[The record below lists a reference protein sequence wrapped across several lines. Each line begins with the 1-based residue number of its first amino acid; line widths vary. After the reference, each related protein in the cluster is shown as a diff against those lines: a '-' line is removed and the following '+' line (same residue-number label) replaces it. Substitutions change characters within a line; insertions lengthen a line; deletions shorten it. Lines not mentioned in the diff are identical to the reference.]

1 MHFVVIGTSA
11 AGIAAL
17 ETLRRLG
24 GTRVRLTAVS
34 EEPSEPYSRCLLPD
48 LLAGKKSEY
57 SLRFR
62 PAGFWQKLGVE
73 FVGQRAVALRAEER
87 KVFLADGR
95 QLSFDRLLLATG
107 ASPAMPEVP
116 GVNTRGVFALRT
128 LQDAREIASFLPR
141 TSRAVVLGGGLVG
154 LKAALALKA
163 AGVPHVTV
171 AVGSPRLLTRVLD
184 EEAAAMV
191 ERELTAAGLEFTY
204 NAQPRAFVPGPHGAL
219 VGVELSD
226 GRELPADLAVVAK
239 GVRPNVQLVREAG
252 GLVGAGIEVDR
263 YLRTSLAGVF
273 AAGDCIQ
280 VTDRLTGRK
289 TNSALWTLA
298 AEQGRHAAA
307 NMLGFGRPYPPPL
320 TRLNSA
326 RLGNLDVVAVG
337 KMEGEEVLQAYEGTT
352 GTYRRLVFD
361 AERLVGFILAGK
373 VEGAGVYTALVKT
386 GRPAWKWRQLL
397 LEGRA
402 GRVALDCLPPQRRV
416 ESKIS

>member
-1 MHFVVIGTSA
+1 MVIGTSA

-24 GTRVRLTAVS
+24 GTRARLTAVTD
-34 EEPSEPYSRCLLPD
+34 EPSEPYSRCLLPD

-57 SLRFR
+57 SIRLR
-62 PAGFWQKLGVE
+62 PAGFFPKLGVE
-73 FVGQRAVALRAEER
+73 FLAGFKVVALHPEEK
-87 KVFLADGR
+87 KVFLEDGR
-95 QLSFDRLLLATG
+95 QLSFDRLLVATG
-107 ASPAMPEVP
+107 ASPVMPEVP
-116 GVNTRGVFALRT
+116 GVDTRGVFALRT
-128 LQDAREIASFLPR
+128 LQDAREMASLFPR
-141 TSRAVVLGGGLVG
+141 VSRAMILGGGLVG
-154 LKAALALKA
+154 LKAALALKV

-171 AVGSPRLLTRVLD
+171 AVASPRLLTRQLD

-191 ERELTAAGLEFTY
+191 ERELTAAGLEFIY
-204 NAQPRAFVPGPHGAL
+204 NAQPRAFVPGPHGTLA
-219 VGVELSD
+219 GVELAD

-263 YLRTSLAGVF
+263 YLRTSLPDVF
-273 AAGDCIQ
+273 AAGDCVQ

-298 AEQGRHAAA
+298 AEQGRYAAA
-307 NMLGFGRPYPPPL
+307 NMLGLARSYPPPL

-326 RLGNLDVVAVG
+326 RFGNLDVVAVG
-337 KMEGEEVLQAYEGTT
+337 KMEGEEVLRAFEGTT
-352 GTYRRLVFD
+352 GTYRRLVFEGD
-361 AERLVGFILAGK
+361 RLVGFILAGK
-373 VEGAGVYTALVKT
+373 VKGAGVYTALVKT
-386 GRPAWKWRQLL
+386 GRPAWKWRHLL

-402 GRVALDCLPPQRRV
+402 GRVVLGCLPPQRRV